1 MESDVNLRQTVSPL
15 NIEVDRL
22 RERLGEIDPGRPVVV
37 FCQVGLRGYLAY
49 RILKQS
55 GFTDVRNLTG
65 GFKTYS
71 LATGKPSNPD
81 LFAAESAGRRA
92 QGDLEVETAG
102 HI

>member
-1 MESDVNLRQTVSPL
+1 MPGAR

-65 GFKTYS
+65 GFKTYAW
-71 LATGKPSNPD
+71 ATEKQSNPG
-81 LFAAESAGRRA
+81 LFDSKGIARA
-92 QGDLEVETAG
+92 QADSETAG

>member
-1 MESDVNLRQTVSPL
+1 M
-15 NIEVDRL
+15 
-22 RERLGEIDPGRPVVV
+22 V

-71 LATGKPSNPD
+71 LATGKQSNPD
-81 LFAAESAGRRA
+81 LFAAGRRA
-92 QGDLEVETAG
+92 QADLEVETAG